1 MARLRTNVIAGYAG
15 HAWVALMG
23 LAFVP
28 LYLRELGAESFGL
41 VAFML
46 SLQAMTLLFDLGM
59 SVHISREVARR
70 SIEDKLAGTIRRL
83 VRSFEFLVWPV
94 AVALGLAVF
103 LASSLIAS
111 EWLQPVSLSH
121 EVVVSSLWLTAAV
134 IVAAWPGGF
143 YAAGLV
149 GLEQQ
154 PRLNALVVVF
164 TTIRFAGVVP
174 LLWYTPLGITGF
186 LAWHALV
193 VFLQTVATAW
203 LCWRHLPPAAGAT
216 AFDWSEIRNGGKFA
230 LAAFTVI
237 ALGLVFSQ
245 LDKLAVSHLLPLG
258 ELGVYSVAAAISAGM
273 GRLVMPVFSATY
285 PRFGR
290 LIAQHDRQRTI
301 ELFQV
306 TGQLVA
312 VIVGPVAFVLCAYS
326 EELLMLWTG
335 DGLLAR
341 RLTLVMALLVAGAG
355 LNALISVP
363 FSLQLAG
370 GDTRPALIVNA
381 ALVVL
386 TVPAYALATSDFGL
400 EGAAGV
406 WLVAN
411 ALALVGMLAL
421 MRSQLPPGQVSRWAV
436 RAIVLPLACAAGA
449 VYLGKWFADT
459 YLPLVSAPLVIVCI
473 SALALVAAVSGAPQV
488 RMALRFLLLDST
500 SARRTHQ

>member
-15 HAWVALMG
+15 HAWIALVG

-28 LYLRELGAESFGL
+28 LYLRELGEESFGL

-59 SVHISREVARR
+59 SVHISREVSRR
-70 SIEDKLAGTIRRL
+70 TVEAKLAGTIRSL
-83 VRSFEFLVWPV
+83 VRSFELLVWPV
-94 AVALGLAVF
+94 ALTLGLAVF
-103 LASSLIAS
+103 LASQLIAS
-111 EWLQPVSLSH
+111 QWLQPVSLPH

-134 IVAAWPGGF
+134 VVAAWPGGF

-149 GLEQQ
+149 GMEQQ

-164 TTIRFAGVVP
+164 TTVRFAGVVP
-174 LLWYTPLGITGF
+174 LLWYTSLGILGF
-186 LAWHALV
+186 LAWHAFV
-193 VFLQTVATAW
+193 VLLQTLATAW
-203 LCWRHLPPAAGAT
+203 LCWRHLPPGAGAT
-216 AFDWSEIRNGGKFA
+216 HFDWKEITGGGKFA
-230 LAAFTVI
+230 LGAFTVI

-245 LDKLAVSHLLPLG
+245 LDKLAVSRLLPLG
-258 ELGVYSVAAAISAGM
+258 ELGIYSVAAAISAGM

-290 LIAQHDRQRTI
+290 LIAQRDRERTV
-301 ELFQV
+301 ELFHV

-312 VIVGPVAFVLCAYS
+312 VIVGPVALVLCAYS
-326 EELLMLWTG
+326 EELLALWTG
-335 DGLLAR
+335 EAFLAR
-341 RLTLVMALLVAGAG
+341 RLALVMALLVAGAG

-381 ALVVL
+381 GLVVL
-386 TVPAYALATSDFGL
+386 SVPAYVLATSDFGL

-411 ALALVGMLAL
+411 GLALFAMLAL
-421 MRSQLPPGQVSRWAV
+421 MRSQLPRGQITSWAL
-436 RAIVLPLACAAGA
+436 RAIALPLACAAST
-449 VYLGKWFADT
+449 VYLGRWIADT
-459 YLPLVSAPLVIVCI
+459 YLPLAPIPIVIACI
-473 SALALVAAVSGAPQV
+473 AALALASAVSGAPRV
-488 RMALRFLLLDST
+488 RIALRTLLLDST
-500 SARRTHQ
+500 GARRIL